1 MFLKDILQLGVLSL
15 SDKTLNT
22 MEEIDDTLEAIY
34 KKLDRS
40 MALEPE
46 KITLGR

>member
-1 MFLKDILQLGVLSL
+1 MFLKDILA
-15 SDKTLNT
+15 KAKAANT

-40 MALEPE
+40 MDKALEPE
-46 KITLGR
+46 KILLGR